1 MKKKFLAVLS
11 FVFMFAL
18 VLFGCSSIHLSNG
31 PSSTDPVYGN
41 GGSAVVKGDYLY
53 FANAF
58 IDYNLLNNGDNVY
71 DKKSEFTPYAIY
83 RTKLNSA
90 GRVVLNDEGVPEKAE
105 LLTYNIGGYEYAG
118 LYIFGN
124 YLYYT
129 TPYSNTTSSNETKRG
144 RVRFERVALDG
155 TGHEIVYKADDYT
168 SECEYKMVYIDGNVF
183 IVYKTKDKEIKLIS
197 VDARKNV
204 KTSSIATSIE
214 SYAVFDQKNID
225 KDNKVSD
232 VNKYIYYV
240 LKENDEYVMYR
251 ANFFTK
257 ESEVFM
263 RGGADEIVV
272 KEVRNDRVYYTE
284 GGKLYS
290 RIDSNLVKKYSDIS
304 TASDSSS
311 VSSISSYLV
320 LDGTLGNLDR
330 GVIGVLKNDSNYYVT
345 YFNSTYSREIELSDD
360 KSKDVTL
367 IASQEN
373 HFFYQ
378 ISGDDALY
386 RCDLN
391 FDVVSGV
398 YRVENYSTT
407 KIATKF
413 SSTVSDKT
421 MFDFDNDRIYVYEQ
435 VDNSIYSYLTMYMT
449 NVDFAFKDGE
459 NLVGQYIGNK

>member
-18 VLFGCSSIHLSNG
+18 VLFGCTSIHLSNG
-31 PSSTDPVYGN
+31 PSLSDTVYGN

-58 IDYNLLNNGDNVY
+58 IDYNTLNNGDNVY
-71 DKKSEFTPYAIY
+71 DKKSQFTKYAIY

-90 GRVVLNDEGVPEKAE
+90 GRVILNEEGVPETAE

-129 TPYSNTTSSNETKRG
+129 TPYSNTTSSNETKKG

-155 TGHEIVYKADDYT
+155 TAHEIVYKADDYT

-197 VDARKNV
+197 VDTNRNV
-204 KTSSIATSIE
+204 KTTSIATSIE

-240 LKENDEYVMYR
+240 LKENDNYTMYR

-257 ESEVFM
+257 ESEVFY
-263 RGGADEIVV
+263 RGGSDEIVL

-304 TASDSSS
+304 TTSDSNS

-320 LDGTLGNLDR
+320 LDGTLGSIDR
-330 GVIGVLKNDSNYYVT
+330 GLVGVLKNDSNYYVT
-345 YFNSTYSREIELSDD
+345 YFNGTYTREIELTED
-360 KSKDVTL
+360 KSKTVTL
-367 IASQEN
+367 VASQEN

-386 RCDLN
+386 RCDLSL
-391 FDVVSGV
+391 DIVSGV
-398 YRVENYSTT
+398 YKLDSYSTS

-413 SSTVSDKT
+413 SATISDKT
-421 MFDFDNDRIYVYEQ
+421 ILDFDNYRIFVYEQ
-435 VDNSIYSYLTMYMT
+435 ADNSVYNYLTMYMT
-449 NVDFAFKDGE
+449 SADVAYKNGDE
-459 NLVGQYIGNK
+459 LVGQYIGNK